1 MKKHLSLTL
10 LICLWSLPLHA
21 QSRNEAES
29 KVLALE
35 RLWGQAAQ
43 LRDIKA
49 LDSIFDDAIAYV
61 HIDGRLMTKDEV
73 LADTKSVSVVDIVVD
88 SSVAH
93 IHGNVVIVTGILH
106 LKGIQAGKP
115 YSQAG
120 RYLDTWLARGDG
132 WVCVST
138 MTTPI
143 RR

>member
-1 MKKHLSLTL
+1 MKKHLLLTL
-10 LICLWSLPLHA
+10 LICLWPFSLRA

-61 HIDGRLMTKDEV
+61 HIDGRLMTKGEV
-73 LADTKSVSVVDIVVD
+73 LADTRSASSVNIVVD
-88 SSVAH
+88 SSVARV
-93 IHGNVVIVTGILH
+93 HGNVVIVTGILH

-120 RYLDTWLARGDG
+120 RYLDTWLARGDA
-132 WVCVST
+132 WVCVSSV
-138 MTTPI
+138 TTPM